1 MIHLILHVIVPVLF
15 AYIFYREEWKKASI
29 ILVGG
34 YLVDLDHLL
43 ADPIYAPDRCSIGF
57 HPLHSYIAI
66 GIYFCMLFIP
76 KVRLIAWALVIHM
89 VLDYIDCLT

>member
-15 AYIFYREEWKKASI
+15 AFIFYREEWKKASI

-43 ADPIYAPDRCSIGF
+43 ANPIYAPDRCSIGF
-57 HPLHSYIAI
+57 HPLHSYVAI
-66 GIYFCMLFIP
+66 GFYFCMLFIP
-76 KVRLIAWALVIHM
+76 KVRLIAWEL